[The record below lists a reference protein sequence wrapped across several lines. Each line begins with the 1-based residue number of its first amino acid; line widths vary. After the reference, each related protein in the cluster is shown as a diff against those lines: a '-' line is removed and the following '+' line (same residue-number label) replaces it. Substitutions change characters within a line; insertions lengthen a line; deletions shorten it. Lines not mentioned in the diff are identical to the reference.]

1 MLKTLKIYSTCSKKC
16 QKKGG
21 AIIGKNAEQI
31 VMDNLENIEN
41 WASIGLSQKEIAERL
56 NIGYSTFRELK
67 STNLALSALF
77 PNSAR
82 LKRFPNEKI
91 KKVEKALY
99 DRAIGYEYEQSEF
112 IKVKESGYDERGKK
126 WEKERL
132 EEVKKK
138 VFVPPDVN
146 AAKFYLINRDRRN
159 WKDNP
164 HKVENDKQILH
175 LRKKEAEAKEW

>member
-1 MLKTLKIYSTCSKKC
+1 MGKT
-16 QKKGG
+16 
-21 AIIGKNAEQI
+21 AEQI
-31 VMDNLENIEN
+31 VMESLENIEN
-41 WASIGLSQKEIAERL
+41 WASLGLSQKEIAERL
-56 NIGYSTFRELK
+56 NIGYSTFRQLK
-67 STNLALSALF
+67 TTNLALSALF
-77 PNSAR
+77 PSSANI
-82 LKRFPNEKI
+82 KRFPNDKV

-99 DRAIGYEYEQSEF
+99 ERAIGYEYEQEEH

-126 WEKERL
+126 WEKETIQT
-132 EEVKKK
+132 VSKK
-138 VFVPPDVN
+138 VVVPPDVN